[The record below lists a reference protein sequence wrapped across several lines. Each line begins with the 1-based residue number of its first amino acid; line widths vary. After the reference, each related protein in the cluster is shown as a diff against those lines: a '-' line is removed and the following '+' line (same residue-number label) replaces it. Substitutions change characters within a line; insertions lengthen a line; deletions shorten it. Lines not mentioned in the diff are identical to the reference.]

1 MDLKDLMGTVIDT
14 LYAGLTGGSAELP
27 LPDNVNLNWLMPGL
41 PFHESAF
48 DFAIAGPYA
57 PPTPLTLPYFKEL
70 VAAIMGDGGVD
81 RPQAIEQAKLM
92 YQGHLLGSWE
102 QWSRLVD
109 FIPNARPT
117 QDSSQWSATPDDG
130 KYKHVSV
137 VYAQTN
143 RTLSQVYKDT
153 LERCEV
159 AADELTDAQKEAIE
173 RARALLGQ
181 EVEVEGILGGK
192 EIEYRDSRA
201 MIMYTAKKLAYENAV
216 IDYASRLARANNGT
230 AADLVEWQRSG
241 GIYRNRAT
249 QALRDWEATGY
260 KSDIEHAQAQ
270 ISHILGSSMVRW
282 KENLVE
288 LLDDIDNNTNG
299 AFGYSFFPASVL
311 PGSFA
316 RSQGWARFEEHRL
329 HQRYVSASRSYSA
342 SGRAGISFGLFSIGG
357 GGGRTVT
364 EHSSN
369 FRNESFGM
377 SFEYTTVEIMRPAFN
392 PSWFLSTGWRPKDTF
407 IRDYGTLHS
416 DGEKTPSGAM
426 IGYPTKALFIRDLLI
441 ESSEL
446 SSVLNSYQASAGGGG
461 SFGFGPFSLGGS
473 YQQSNRR
480 NESVLDIQG
489 SSIHVRGLQLVGF
502 LSALFPHTAN
512 PNSDV
517 KKWI

>member
-1 MDLKDLMGTVIDT
+1 MDLKDLMATVIDT
-14 LYAGLTGGSAELP
+14 LYAGLTGGSTELP
-27 LPDNVNLNWLMPGL
+27 LPDNINLNWMMPGI

-57 PPTPLTLPYFKEL
+57 PPTRLTLPDFGEL
-70 VAAIMGDGGVD
+70 VDALMGEGGVD
-81 RPQAIEQAKLM
+81 RTQAIEDAKIM
-92 YQGHLLGSWE
+92 YQGNLLGGWE

-109 FIPNARPT
+109 FIPNTMPT
-117 QDSSQWSATPDDG
+117 QATSQWSATPGAG
-130 KYKHVSV
+130 KHKHVSV
-137 VYAQTN
+137 VYSQSN

-159 AADELTDAQKEAIE
+159 ADEELTATQKEALE

-181 EVEVEGILGGK
+181 EVEVEGFLGEK

-201 MIMYTAKKLAYENAV
+201 MTMYTAKKLAYENAV

-249 QALRDWEATGY
+249 QALRDWDATGY
-260 KSDIEHAQAQ
+260 KSDIERAQAQ

-282 KENLVE
+282 KENLLE

-316 RSQGWARFEEHRL
+316 RSPGWSRFEEHKL
-329 HQRYVSASRSYSA
+329 HQRYASASRSYSA
-342 SGRAGISFGLFSIGG
+342 SGRAGISFGLFSVGG
-357 GGGRTVT
+357 SGGRTVT
-364 EHSSN
+364 EYSSD

-407 IRDYGTLHS
+407 IRDYGKLHS
-416 DGEKTPSGAM
+416 DGKKDPSGAM
-426 IGYPTKALFIRDLLI
+426 IGYPTKALFIRDLRI
-441 ESSEL
+441 NSSEL
-446 SSVLNSYQASAGGGG
+446 SSLLNSYQSSSGGGA

-480 NESVLDIQG
+480 HESVLDIQG

-502 LSALFPHTAN
+502 LSVLFPQTAN
-512 PNSDV
+512 PNSEV